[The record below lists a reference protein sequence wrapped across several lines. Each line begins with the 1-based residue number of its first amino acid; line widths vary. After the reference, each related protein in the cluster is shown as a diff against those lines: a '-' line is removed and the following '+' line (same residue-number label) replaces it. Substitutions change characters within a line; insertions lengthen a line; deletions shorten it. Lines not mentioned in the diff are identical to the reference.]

1 MTVLRAVFG
10 LFLAIAFFPLASF
23 PAMEPPAGF
32 RPLLNGRDLT
42 GWQGA
47 ETTDL
52 RRLNEL
58 APAERA
64 TLIAGWTAALTQK
77 GVNGKAHWRI
87 EKGELVN
94 DGAGGSASTGNDFGD
109 FELRAEYRLAAGAS
123 SRVYLRAV
131 PALQLEAGAAP
142 GKARANA
149 GDAVWPGDPGV
160 SAVPVAVVDG
170 RAGEWRRLRIV
181 LLGSRASVWADDRL
195 VVDHAIL
202 ANPFELKPASTP
214 LRPILPRGPIQL
226 RGHGGE
232 MRWRNVS
239 VRPIGGDE
247 AGQLLAA
254 RGAEGFK
261 KIFDGRELKGW
272 AGDLD
277 CAEVRDGAIVWLPGK
292 RGTLYWNETLAN
304 FQVRVQFKL
313 PPGGNNGLAIRYP
326 GKGNAAFDGMAEVQV
341 LDDNYEKVRGKIDPR
356 QAHGSAAEMVA
367 AARGYQRPIGEWNF
381 EEVTVEGSRL
391 KVELNGTVILD
402 TDLATVDPTKYN
414 RGLPHPGKDRTE
426 GFFGF
431 AGHNDPVAFKEIFIR
446 PF

>member
-1 MTVLRAVFG
+1 MTTLRAVLG
-10 LFLAIAFFPLASF
+10 LIIAIPFLLLGSLS
-23 PAMEPPAGF
+23 AMEPPAGF
-32 RPLLNGRDLT
+32 SLLLHGSDLA
-42 GWQGA
+42 GWRGA
-47 ETTDL
+47 ETVDP
-52 RRLNEL
+52 RPFNEL
-58 APAERA
+58 PAIERA
-64 TLIAGWTAALTQK
+64 GLIAGWTATLTQK
-77 GVNGKAHWRI
+77 GASGKAHWRI

-94 DGAGGSASTGNDFGD
+94 DGAGGSAATEIEFGD
-109 FELRAEYRLAAGAS
+109 FDLRAEYRLAAGAS
-123 SRVYLRAV
+123 SRLYLRAV
-131 PALQLEAGAAP
+131 PALQLEADPAP
-142 GKARANA
+142 GKTDASV
-149 GDAVWPGDPGV
+149 GDGFWAGDPGV
-160 SAVPVAVVDG
+160 RAVPLAVVG
-170 RAGEWRRLRIV
+170 GNAGEWRRLRIV
-181 LLGSRASVWADDRL
+181 LLGSRTSVWLDDRL

-202 ANPFELKPASTP
+202 ANPFELKPPSTP
-214 LRPILPRGPIQL
+214 LRPILPRGPLQW

-232 MRWRNVS
+232 MRWRNLCI
-239 VRPIGGDE
+239 RPIGGDE

-254 RGAEGFK
+254 RGAAGFK
-261 KIFDGRELKGW
+261 KIFNGRDLAGW
-272 AGDLD
+272 AGDVD
-277 CAEVRDGAIVWLPGK
+277 GAEVNDGAIVWRPAK

-304 FQVRVQFKL
+304 FQVRVAFKL

-402 TDLATVDPTKYN
+402 TDLANIGPANYN
-414 RGLPHPGKDRTE
+414 RGLAHPGKDRTE

-431 AGHNDPVAFKEIFIR
+431 AGHNDPVAFKDIFIR